1 MTTVKPRQR
10 QLRAA
15 TLTTTG
21 FGRGKPGGSG
31 LVAGVSD
38 ADASRGRGGLLAVA
52 AKPESCKDGG
62 DGGNNGSTA
71 GASVRR

>member
-1 MTTVKPRQR
+1 M
-10 QLRAA
+10 
-15 TLTTTG
+15 
-21 FGRGKPGGSG
+21 
-31 LVAGVSD
+31 AGVSD

-71 GASVRR
+71 GARVRR